1 MLQLVTAQGC
11 TPVTERLGERERE
24 RGPLSHWPL
33 MRRRVLTKSIG
44 GQGEAVRTESSRLA
58 LSPSNT

>member
-33 MRRRVLTKSIG
+33 MGRRVLTRSIG
-44 GQGEAVRTESSRLA
+44 GQGGAVRE
-58 LSPSNT
+58 LSHHASL